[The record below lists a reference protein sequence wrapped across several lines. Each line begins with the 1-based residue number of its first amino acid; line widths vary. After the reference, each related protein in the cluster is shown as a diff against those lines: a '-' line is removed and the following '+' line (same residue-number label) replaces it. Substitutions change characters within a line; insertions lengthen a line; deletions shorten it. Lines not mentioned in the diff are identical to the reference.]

1 MLGKNKIKDEH
12 SCSIYLSNIYMK
24 FAKPE
29 LDTRRLKKMKRGNA
43 DTLHQSSLTDVC
55 YMLSAARC
63 NAALVSGSQHVCS
76 ITSSVSHY
84 SVLVYADSNT
94 RLIDLLLPLY

>member
-43 DTLHQSSLTDVC
+43 DTLHQSSLTDV
-55 YMLSAARC
+55 
-63 NAALVSGSQHVCS
+63 
-76 ITSSVSHY
+76 
-84 SVLVYADSNT
+84 
-94 RLIDLLLPLY
+94 